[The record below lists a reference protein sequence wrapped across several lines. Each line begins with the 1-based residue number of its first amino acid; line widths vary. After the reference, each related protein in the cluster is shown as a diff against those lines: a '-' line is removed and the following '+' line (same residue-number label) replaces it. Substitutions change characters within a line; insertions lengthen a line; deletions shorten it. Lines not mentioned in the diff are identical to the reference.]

1 MKRLLIVFFLS
12 LGIVPMLVGQNKS
25 DKVFKLIEL
34 IDGQTSIQGIL
45 NSVKPQLI
53 QKLDVQFVGKD
64 SLKKAE
70 DYDKYVSELL
80 KQISEKLIKE
90 ELFQTFDNNFSESEL
105 DTIIAFYETQ
115 AGQKTLKINAV
126 LKEILTSAL
135 INKHLLDLKTKMIQR
150 YNEIK

>member
-1 MKRLLIVFFLS
+1 M
-12 LGIVPMLVGQNKS
+12 
-25 DKVFKLIEL
+25 
-34 IDGQTSIQGIL
+34 
-45 NSVKPQLI
+45 
-53 QKLDVQFVGKD
+53 
-64 SLKKAE
+64 
-70 DYDKYVSELL
+70 